1 MFHTVQLYNS
11 LPIQKGLVNIKD
23 YTEKNIRDKVK
34 VLRVCSTE
42 WSFLSLPP
50 HILSATFSFHVP
62 YSDLLGAQGQ
72 EETLLL
78 ASWSLPENSSILMFL
93 LK

>member
-1 MFHTVQLYNS
+1 ML
-11 LPIQKGLVNIKD
+11 K
-23 YTEKNIRDKVK
+23 
-34 VLRVCSTE
+34 VCSTE

-50 HILSATFSFHVP
+50 YIFSATFTFHVP

-78 ASWSLPENSSILMFL
+78 ASRSLPETPHVPPKIIKWVVDGLDIVSYSNPHP
-93 LK
+93 